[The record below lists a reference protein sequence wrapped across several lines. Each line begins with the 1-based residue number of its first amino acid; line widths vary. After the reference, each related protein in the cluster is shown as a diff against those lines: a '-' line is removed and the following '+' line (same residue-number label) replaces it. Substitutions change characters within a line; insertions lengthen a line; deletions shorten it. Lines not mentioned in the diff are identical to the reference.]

1 METKFIETKVGKI
14 LGISAGVIALASLA
28 FFASNIYRNYV
39 GIKRDLLEIEKL
51 KRELNK

>member
-1 METKFIETKVGKI
+1 MENKIGRI
-14 LGISAGVIALASLA
+14 LGISAGVVALASLA

-51 KRELNK
+51 KKELGKQ